1 MTGSLFDSASSTVQA
16 AQRDMRQAYFGG
28 GPGIMISGIVWAIAA
43 IVGAELSAARAIWAL
58 FIGGMFIHPV
68 SVVVVRML
76 GRTGSHTPGNPMGAL
91 AMATTFWMILS
102 FPIAY
107 AASMVRIEWFF
118 PAMLAVIGGRYLTF
132 ATIYGARIY
141 WVFGSALAVAGWL
154 LAQALVAPHIAAAAG
169 AAIEAAFAIVIFM
182 TSRRES
188 AAAIATQ
195 SA

>member
-1 MTGSLFDSASSTVQA
+1 MANSLIDPASTTVQA
-16 AQRDMRQAYFGG
+16 AQREMRHAYYGG
-28 GPGIMISGIVWAIAA
+28 APGMMTSALVWAIAA
-43 IVGAELSAARAIWAL
+43 LVCIEFSPARAIWAL

-76 GRTGSHTPGNPMGAL
+76 GRPGSHMPGNPMGAL
-91 AMATTFWMILS
+91 AMASTIWMILM
-102 FPIAY
+102 FALAY

-141 WVFGSALAVAGWL
+141 WACGAALAMAGWL
-154 LAQALVAPHIAAAAG
+154 LAQAMVPPYLAAAAG
-169 AAIEAAFAIVIFM
+169 AAIEAVFAVAIFM
-182 TSRRES
+182 TARRES
-188 AAAIATQ
+188 ASVVLAP